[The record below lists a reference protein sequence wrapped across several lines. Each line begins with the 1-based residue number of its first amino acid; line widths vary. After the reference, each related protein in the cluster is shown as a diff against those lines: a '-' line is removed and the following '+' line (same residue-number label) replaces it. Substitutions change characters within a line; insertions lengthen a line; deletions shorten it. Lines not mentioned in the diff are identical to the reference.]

1 MRSAIRLSFWTA
13 FSAFSLLLVP
23 ALALA
28 QSMSSGGFSG
38 TSGGFGGNSGG
49 ISGGASGFG
58 GGTSGFGGSNSG
70 SNSNFFGTGSNTGSG
85 NTGFTGNSNTFGNS
99 SGGRSGSG
107 GVSNPI
113 NQSNVLYPYFAT
125 GFSTAFNSSSLTRT
139 MGSFGQPLYRIS
151 TPTATAQAVS
161 TGTASVGGR
170 GGSSSLSSTN
180 TSNANFGSVI
190 QETARRPAVA
200 AMLDDTFAV
209 NIPTGGVLQAELR
222 DILDRSTSLTSQPN
236 ISIAVE
242 GRLVTLR
249 GVVPNDH
256 ERRLAESLLRLTPG
270 VGMIK
275 NELTVRA
282 P

>member
-1 MRSAIRLSFWTA
+1 
-13 FSAFSLLLVP
+13 
-23 ALALA
+23 
-28 QSMSSGGFSG
+28 
-38 TSGGFGGNSGG
+38 
-49 ISGGASGFG
+49 
-58 GGTSGFGGSNSG
+58 
-70 SNSNFFGTGSNTGSG
+70 
-85 NTGFTGNSNTFGNS
+85 
-99 SGGRSGSG
+99 
-107 GVSNPI
+107 
-113 NQSNVLYPYFAT
+113 
-125 GFSTAFNSSSLTRT
+125 
-139 MGSFGQPLYRIS
+139 MGSFGQPLYRIQ
-151 TPTATAQAVS
+151 TPTATAQAVQ

-170 GGSSSLSSTN
+170 GSSQSSTN

-190 QETARRPAVA
+190 AETTRRPAVA
-200 AMLDDTFAV
+200 AMLDDTFPI
-209 NIPTGGVLQAELR
+209 NIPTGSVLQTELR

-236 ISIAVE
+236 ISISVD

>member
-1 MRSAIRLSFWTA
+1 M
-13 FSAFSLLLVP
+13 
-23 ALALA
+23 
-28 QSMSSGGFSG
+28 G
-38 TSGGFGGNSGG
+38 T
-49 ISGGASGFG
+49 
-58 GGTSGFGGSNSG
+58 
-70 SNSNFFGTGSNTGSG
+70 
-85 NTGFTGNSNTFGNS
+85 
-99 SGGRSGSG
+99 
-107 GVSNPI
+107 
-113 NQSNVLYPYFAT
+113 
-125 GFSTAFNSSSLTRT
+125 
-139 MGSFGQPLYRIS
+139 FGQPLYRIQ

-170 GGSSSLSSTN
+170 GSSQSSTN

-190 QETARRPAVA
+190 AETTRRPAVA
-200 AMLDDTFAV
+200 AMLDDTFPI
-209 NIPTGGVLQAELR
+209 NIPTGSVLQTELR

-236 ISIAVE
+236 ISISVD